1 MLNHIITGKAKEWIY
16 SPGCPVRQI
25 VDYIRT
31 QNHLREAQVEAIEVY
46 LYLKIEGK
54 NRPLATLFKEG
65 FFLTNENLSELPLS
79 ISTRTFLENNRV
91 ARALFEFSRKP
102 QPTQPN
108 KATLPDIEKRIS
120 ENPGSID
127 YETVISN
134 LFYGVSYSDYLFSL
148 PMGAGK
154 TFLMASFIYLD
165 LYFALL
171 EPENKA
177 FAHNFLI
184 LVPSGLKSSI
194 IPSLK
199 TIENFNPA
207 WVIPEPSASQ
217 LKKLIK
223 FEVLDQ
229 PKSAR
234 KSNKA
239 INPNAQKVNQY
250 QPFADVLGLILVTNA
265 EKVILD
271 RLGLGQQQELI
282 EKTEDE
288 KDKAANELRNLIGKI
303 SNLQILIDEVH
314 HAATD
319 DVKLRRVVNR
329 WNDGGN
335 INSVL
340 GFSGTPYLATAEKI
354 EVSDGISLKLSQI
367 TNTVYYYPL
376 VEAVRRFLKNPDIKT
391 EPTKNLTPL
400 QIIKRGVE
408 DFEQLYKNKVYD
420 NGACAKLAIYCGKI
434 ERLEEEVYPFLV
446 NELKIEPDEI
456 LKFHQGNK
464 IYRLPKENAQE
475 FSLLDTRF
483 SKKRIVLLVQIGK
496 EGWDCKSLTGVILSQ
511 QGDCPPNMVLQTACR
526 CLREVDRDHD
536 ETALI
541 WLNES
546 NAKILEKQVREEQ
559 NTNINEL
566 RNAGRAKAEELIE
579 RHSRLPHLRLPK
591 IEFWQLRIK
600 HETLS
605 AGESPNPQATISG
618 LDTDSYFKQSVI
630 VTKDFTNAETHSREF
645 LHEEKGDAVTFN
657 AWLLSIAK
665 STLGTLSFQNL
676 NEFHREL
683 KGIFER
689 ITITENGA
697 RLYNEL
703 FDRSEVEAKV
713 RLAFH
718 RRRELRTHEEII
730 PAHAQMLIVG
740 KLAAIV
746 RHDKLYP
753 NEKETERVLKIDASG
768 KTVAETES
776 ALAEISRQQQEQL
789 AAQGMGSFIPSIEIK
804 FPPAVQ
810 SKEKTFHF
818 LPYNFAQSKFEKNI
832 LEGILTISDFRERGL
847 EIYYNG
853 EKDITDFRIE
863 CFKKNKK
870 TWFKVGRYTPDFL
883 LLERKG
889 NEIYRVLIIETK
901 GSGFAEQ
908 KGFINRREFV
918 EKHFI
923 PFNNDKFGY
932 RKFEY
937 LYLTDSEDFETNLSR
952 TSKAIRE
959 FFTD

>member
-1 MLNHIITGKAKEWIY
+1 MLNHIITGKAREWIY
-16 SPGCPVRQI
+16 SPSCPVRQT

-54 NRPLATLFKEG
+54 NKPLVTLFKDG
-65 FFLTNENLSELPLS
+65 FFLRNEDLSKLPLS
-79 ISTRTFLENNRV
+79 IDVRTFLENNQS
-91 ARALFEFSRKP
+91 ARALFEFSRTP
-102 QPTQPN
+102 QPNQPN

-120 ENPGSID
+120 EKPESID
-127 YETVISN
+127 YDAVISN

-229 PKSAR
+229 PKSAK

-239 INPNAQKVNQY
+239 RNPNAQKVGQY
-250 QPFADVLGLILVTNA
+250 QPFEDVLGLVIVTNA

-271 RLGLGQQQELI
+271 RLELGQQQELI

-303 SNLQILIDEVH
+303 ANLQILIDEVH
-314 HAATD
+314 HAATE
-319 DVKLRRVVNR
+319 DVKLRRVVNS
-329 WNDGGN
+329 WNKGGN

-340 GFSGTPYLATAEKI
+340 GFSGTPYLSAAEKI

-376 VEAVRRFLKNPDIKT
+376 VEAVRHFLKHPDIKT

-400 QIIKRGVE
+400 QIIRRGVE
-408 DFEQLYKNKVYD
+408 DFEKLYKTKIYD
-420 NGACAKLAIYCGKI
+420 NDTRAKLAIYCGKI
-434 ERLEEEVYPFLV
+434 DRLEEEVYPFLV
-446 NELKIEPDEI
+446 NELEINPDEI

-464 IYRLPKENAQE
+464 SHPLPKQNAQE
-475 FSLLDTRF
+475 FALLDTPF

-511 QGDCPPNMVLQTACR
+511 QGDCPSNMVLQTACR
-526 CLREVDRDHD
+526 CLREVDRNHE

-546 NAKILEKQVREEQ
+546 NAKVLEKQLKEEQ
-559 NTNINEL
+559 NTTINEL
-566 RNAGRAKAEELIE
+566 RNAGKADVEELVE
-579 RHSRLPHLRLPK
+579 RHSRLTHLRLPK
-591 IEFWQLRIK
+591 IDFWQLRIK

-605 AGESPNPQATISG
+605 TGEKPDPQAAISG
-618 LDTDSYFKQSVI
+618 LDTDSHFKQSVI
-630 VTKDFTNAETHSREF
+630 ITKDFTTAETQSREF
-645 LHEEKGDAVTFN
+645 LHEERGDAITLD

-665 STLGTLSFQNL
+665 STLSAVSFQTL
-676 NEFHREL
+676 NQFRQEL
-683 KGIFER
+683 KGVFER
-689 ITITENGA
+689 ITVEENGA
-697 RLYNEL
+697 HFYNEL
-703 FDRSEVEAKV
+703 FDRSEVEAEI

-718 RRRELRTHEEII
+718 QRRELQTHEEII
-730 PAHAQMLIVG
+730 PAEAQMLIVS
-740 KLAAIV
+740 KLAALP

-753 NEKETERVLKIDASG
+753 NEKETGQILKIDASG

-789 AAQGMGSFIPSIEIK
+789 AAQGMGSFASNIEIK
-804 FPPAVQ
+804 FPVAVQ

-818 LPYNFAQSKFEKNI
+818 LPYNFAQSKFEMSI
-832 LEGILTISDFRERGL
+832 LEGILTIKDFRERDL

-863 CFKKNKK
+863 CFKKNKT
-870 TWFKVGRYTPDFL
+870 TWFKVGKYTPDFL
-883 LLERKG
+883 LLERKDG
-889 NEIYRVLIIETK
+889 EIYRVLIIETK
-901 GSGFAEQ
+901 GIGFAEQ
-908 KGFINRREFV
+908 KDFINRREFV
-918 EKHFI
+918 EKEFI
-923 PFNNDKFGY
+923 PLNNKKSGYGKF
-932 RKFEY
+932 KY
-937 LYLTDSEDFETNLSR
+937 LYLTDSEDFEKNLNSVC
-952 TSKAIRE
+952 KAIRE

>member
-1 MLNHIITGKAKEWIY
+1 
-16 SPGCPVRQI
+16 
-25 VDYIRT
+25 
-31 QNHLREAQVEAIEVY
+31 

-54 NRPLATLFKEG
+54 NKPLASLFKEG
-65 FFLTNENLSELPLS
+65 FFLGNEDLSKLPLS
-79 ISTRTFLENNRV
+79 ISTRAFLENNLA
-91 ARALFEFSRKP
+91 ARALFEFSRTP
-102 QPTQPN
+102 QPNQPN

-120 ENPGSID
+120 EQPQSID
-127 YETVISN
+127 YDAVISN

-165 LYFALL
+165 LYFASL

-229 PKSAR
+229 PKSAK

-239 INPNAQKVNQY
+239 RNPNAQKVNQY
-250 QPFADVLGLILVTNA
+250 QPFEDVLGLVLVTNA

-271 RLGLGQQQELI
+271 RLELGQQQELI
-282 EKTEDE
+282 EKTDDE

-303 SNLQILIDEVH
+303 ANLQILIDEVH
-314 HAATD
+314 HAATE

-329 WNDGGN
+329 WNAGGN

-340 GFSGTPYLATAEKI
+340 GFSGTPYLSTAEKI

-400 QIIKRGVE
+400 QIIRRGVE
-408 DFEQLYKNKVYD
+408 DFEKLYKTKIYD
-420 NGACAKLAIYCGKI
+420 NGTRAKLAIYCGKI
-434 ERLEEEVYPFLV
+434 DRLEEEVYPFLV
-446 NELKIEPDEI
+446 NELKIDQDDI

-464 IYRLPKENAQE
+464 SHPLPKENAQE
-475 FSLLDTRF
+475 FALLDTPF

-526 CLREVDRDHD
+526 CLREVNRNHD

-546 NAKILEKQVREEQ
+546 NARILEKQLKEEQ
-559 NTNINEL
+559 NTTISEL
-566 RNAGRAKAEELIE
+566 RNAGRAGEEELVE

-591 IEFWQLRIK
+591 IDFWQLRIK
-600 HETLS
+600 HDTLS
-605 AGESPNPQATISG
+605 IGGKPDPKVTISG
-618 LDTDSYFKQSVI
+618 LDTDGYFRQSVI
-630 VTKDFTNAETHSREF
+630 ITKDFTTAETQNREF
-645 LHEEKGDAVTFN
+645 LREERGDAVTFD
-657 AWLLSIAK
+657 AWLLGIAK
-665 STLGTLSFQNL
+665 SSLGTISFQSL
-676 NEFHREL
+676 NEFRQEL

-689 ITITENGA
+689 ITVKEDGTHFF
-697 RLYNEL
+697 NEL
-703 FDRSEVEAKV
+703 FDRSHVEAEI

-718 RRRELRTHEEII
+718 QRRELQTHEEVI
-730 PAHAQMLIVG
+730 PAQAQMLIVS
-740 KLAAIV
+740 KLAAIA

-753 NEKETERVLKIDASG
+753 DEKETEQILKIDASG
-768 KTVAETES
+768 KTVQEAER
-776 ALAEISRQQQEQL
+776 ALAEISRQQQELL
-789 AAQGMGSFIPSIEIK
+789 AAQGMGNFASNIEIK
-804 FPPAVQ
+804 LPLAVQ
-810 SKEKTFHF
+810 SKDKTFHF
-818 LPYNFAQSKFEKNI
+818 LPYNFAQSRFEKSI
-832 LEGILTISDFRERGL
+832 MEGILTIKDFREREL

-863 CFKKNKK
+863 CFKKNNT

-883 LLERKG
+883 LLERKE

-908 KGFINRREFV
+908 STFINRREFV
-918 EKHFI
+918 EKKFI
-923 PFNNDKFGY
+923 PLNNAKFGY
-932 RKFEY
+932 EKFAY
-937 LYLTDSEDFETNLSR
+937 LYLTDSEDLEDNLKDVC
-952 TSKAIRE
+952 KAIRR

>member
-1 MLNHIITGKAKEWIY
+1 MLNHIIVAKAKEWIY
-16 SPGCPVRQI
+16 SPSCPVRQI

-31 QNHLREAQVEAIEVY
+31 QNHLREAQIEAIEVY

-54 NRPLATLFKEG
+54 NKPLATLFKEG
-65 FFLTNENLSELPLS
+65 FFLNNEDLSELPLS
-79 ISTRTFLENNRV
+79 IATRTFLENNQI
-91 ARALFEFSRKP
+91 ARALFEFARTP
-102 QPTQPN
+102 QPTQSN
-108 KATLPDIEKRIS
+108 KAILPDIERQIS
-120 ENPGSID
+120 ENPESID
-127 YETVISN
+127 YDAVISN

-199 TIENFNPA
+199 TIENFNPS

-217 LKKLIK
+217 IKKLIK

-229 PKSAR
+229 PKSAK

-239 INPNAQKVNQY
+239 RNPNAQKVNQY

-271 RLGLGQQQELI
+271 RLELGQQQELI
-282 EKTEDE
+282 EKTDDE

-329 WNDGGN
+329 WNAGGN

-340 GFSGTPYLATAEKI
+340 GFSGTPYLSTAEKI

-376 VEAVRRFLKNPDIKT
+376 VEAVRHFLKNPDIKT

-400 QIIKRGVE
+400 QIIRRGVE
-408 DFEQLYKNKVYD
+408 DFEKLYKTKIYD
-420 NGACAKLAIYCGKI
+420 NGTRAKLAIYCGKI
-434 ERLEEEVYPFLV
+434 DRLEEEVYPFLV
-446 NELKIEPDEI
+446 NDLEINPDDI

-464 IYRLPKENAQE
+464 SHPLPKENAQE
-475 FSLLDTRF
+475 FALLDHPI
-483 SKKRIVLLVQIGK
+483 SKKRIILLVQIGK

-511 QGDCPPNMVLQTACR
+511 QGDCPSNMVLQTACR
-526 CLREVDRDHD
+526 CLREVDRNHD

-546 NAKILEKQVREEQ
+546 NAKVLEKQLKEEQ
-559 NTNINEL
+559 NTTINEL
-566 RNAGRAKAEELIE
+566 RNAGKADAEELVE
-579 RHSRLPHLRLPK
+579 RHSRLPHLGLPK
-591 IEFWQLRIK
+591 IDFWQLKIK

-605 AGESPNPQATISG
+605 TGEKPDPQTAISG
-618 LDTDSYFKQSVI
+618 LNTESHFKQSVI
-630 VTKDFTNAETHSREF
+630 ITKDFTTAETHSREF
-645 LHEEKGDAVTFN
+645 LHEERGDAITFD
-657 AWLLSIAK
+657 AWILSIAK
-665 STLGTLSFQNL
+665 SSLGTISFQSL
-676 NEFHREL
+676 NKFRQEL

-689 ITITENGA
+689 ITVKENGA
-697 RLYNEL
+697 HFYNEL
-703 FDRSEVEAKV
+703 FDRSEVEAEI

-718 RRRELRTHEEII
+718 QRRELQTHEEVI
-730 PAHAQMLIVG
+730 PAEAQMLLVS
-740 KLAAIV
+740 KLSAIAK
-746 RHDKLYP
+746 HDKLYP
-753 NEKETERVLKIDASG
+753 NEKETVQILKIDASG
-768 KTVAETES
+768 KTVEETEK
-776 ALAEISRQQQEQL
+776 AQAEAFQQMQEQL
-789 AAQGMGSFIPSIEIK
+789 ASQGMSLPPNIEIK
-804 FPPAVQ
+804 FPVAVQ

-832 LEGILTISDFRERGL
+832 LEGILTIKDFREREL

-870 TWFKVGRYTPDFL
+870 TWFKVGKYTPDFL
-883 LLERKG
+883 LLERKE

-908 KGFINRREFV
+908 KDFINRREFV
-918 EKHFI
+918 EKEFI
-923 PFNNDKFGY
+923 PLNNKKFGY
-932 RKFEY
+932 GKFKY
-937 LYLTDSEDFETNLSR
+937 LYLTDSEDFEKNLNSVC
-952 TSKAIRE
+952 KAIRE
-959 FFTD
+959 FFTN

>member
-1 MLNHIITGKAKEWIY
+1 MLNHIIIAKAKEWIY

-46 LYLKIEGK
+46 LYLKIKGQNK
-54 NRPLATLFKEG
+54 PLATLFKEG
-65 FFLTNENLSELPLS
+65 FFLNNEFLSELPLS
-79 ISTRTFLENNRV
+79 ISTRTFLENNQV
-91 ARALFEFSRKP
+91 ARALFEFARTP

-108 KATLPDIEKRIS
+108 KHILPDIEKRIS
-120 ENPGSID
+120 ENPESID
-127 YETVISN
+127 YEPVISN

-184 LVPSGLKSSI
+184 LVPSGLKTSI

-217 LKKLIK
+217 IKKLIK

-229 PKSAR
+229 PKSAK

-239 INPNAQKVNQY
+239 RNPNAQKVSQY
-250 QPFADVLGLILVTNA
+250 QPFEDVLGLILVTNA

-271 RLGLGQQQELI
+271 RLELGQQQELI
-282 EKTEDE
+282 EKTDDE

-329 WNDGGN
+329 WNAGGN

-340 GFSGTPYLATAEKI
+340 GFSGTPYLASAERI

-376 VEAVRRFLKNPDIKT
+376 VEAVRHFLKNPDIKT

-400 QIIKRGVE
+400 QIIRRGVE
-408 DFEQLYKNKVYD
+408 DFEKLYKNKIYD
-420 NGACAKLAIYCGKI
+420 NGTCAKLAIYCGKI

-446 NELKIEPDEI
+446 NDLEIEPDEI
-456 LKFHQGNK
+456 LRFHQGNK
-464 IYRLPKENAQE
+464 SYKLPKENAQE
-475 FSLLDTRF
+475 FSLLDTQF

-511 QGDCPPNMVLQTACR
+511 QGDCPSNMVLQTACR
-526 CLREVDRDHD
+526 CLREVDRNHD

-546 NAKILEKQVREEQ
+546 NAKVLDKQLKEEQ
-559 NTNINEL
+559 NTTINEL
-566 RNAGRAKAEELIE
+566 KNAGKADDEELIE
-579 RHSRLPHLRLPK
+579 RHSRLSHLRLPE
-591 IEFWQLRIK
+591 IEFWQLKIK
-600 HETLS
+600 HDTLL
-605 AGESPNPQATISG
+605 AGEKPNPQATISG
-618 LDTDSYFKQSVI
+618 LDTDSYFKHAVI
-630 VTKDFTNAETHSREF
+630 ITKDFTSAETHNREF
-645 LHEEKGDAVTFN
+645 LQEEKGDAVTFD

-665 STLGTLSFQNL
+665 STLGTLTFQTL
-676 NEFHREL
+676 NEFRQEL

-689 ITITENGA
+689 ITVKENDVHY
-697 RLYNEL
+697 YNEL
-703 FDRSEVEAKV
+703 FDRSEVEAEI

-718 RRRELRTHEEII
+718 QRRELQTHEEVI
-730 PAHAQMLIVG
+730 PAPAQMLIVSQ
-740 KLAAIV
+740 LAAIAK
-746 RHDKLYP
+746 HDKLYP
-753 NEKETERVLKIDASG
+753 NEKETQQILRIDASG
-768 KTVAETES
+768 KTIAETEK
-776 ALAEISRQQQEQL
+776 AQVKAFRQMQEQL
-789 AAQGMGSFIPSIEIK
+789 AAQGMSIPPNIEIK
-804 FPPAVQ
+804 LPLAVQ
-810 SKEKTFHF
+810 SKEKTFHY
-818 LPYNFAQSKFEKNI
+818 LPYNFAQSRFEKNI
-832 LEGILTISDFRERGL
+832 LEGILTISDFREREL

-853 EKDITDFRIE
+853 EKDITNFRIE
-863 CFKKNKK
+863 CLKKNKK
-870 TWFKVGRYTPDFL
+870 SWFKVGKYTPDFL
-883 LLERKG
+883 LLERKE
-889 NEIYRVLIIETK
+889 NEIFRVLIIETK
-901 GSGFAEQ
+901 GSGFADQ
-908 KGFINRREFV
+908 PGFINRREFV
-918 EKHFI
+918 EKEFI
-923 PFNNDKFGY
+923 PLNNDKFGY
-932 RKFEY
+932 KKFEY
-937 LYLTDSEDFETNLSR
+937 LYLPDSEDFETNLSR
-952 TSKAIRE
+952 ASKAIRE
-959 FFTD
+959 FFTN

>member
-1 MLNHIITGKAKEWIY
+1 MLNHIIIGKAKEWIY
-16 SPGCPVRQI
+16 SPSCPVKQI

-54 NRPLATLFKEG
+54 NKPLATLFKEG
-65 FFLTNENLSELPLS
+65 FFLSNEDLSKLPLS
-79 ISTRTFLENNRV
+79 IDTRTFLENNQS
-91 ARALFEFSRKP
+91 ARALFEFSRTP
-102 QPTQPN
+102 QPNQPN

-120 ENPGSID
+120 ENPESID
-127 YETVISN
+127 YDAVISN

-171 EPENKA
+171 EPSNKA

-217 LKKLIK
+217 IKKLIK

-229 PKSAR
+229 PKTAK

-239 INPNAQKVNQY
+239 RNPNAQKVNQY
-250 QPFADVLGLILVTNA
+250 QPFEDVLGLVLVTNA

-271 RLGLGQQQELI
+271 RLELGQQLELI
-282 EKTEDE
+282 EKTDDE

-303 SNLQILIDEVH
+303 ANLQILIDEVH

-329 WNDGGN
+329 WNAGGN

-340 GFSGTPYLATAEKI
+340 GFSGTPYLSTAEKI

-376 VEAVRRFLKNPDIKT
+376 IEAVRHFLKNPDIKT

-400 QIIKRGVE
+400 QIIRRGVE
-408 DFEQLYKNKVYD
+408 DFEKLYKTKIYD
-420 NGACAKLAIYCGKI
+420 NGTRAKLAIYCGKI
-434 ERLEEEVYPFLV
+434 DRLEEEVYPFLV
-446 NELKIEPDEI
+446 NELEIDPDDI

-464 IYRLPKENAQE
+464 SHPLPKENAQE
-475 FSLLDTRF
+475 FALLDHPI

-526 CLREVDRDHD
+526 CLREVDRNHD

-541 WLNES
+541 WLNEA
-546 NAKILEKQVREEQ
+546 NAKILEKQLKEEQ
-559 NTNINEL
+559 NTTISEL
-566 RNAGRAKAEELIE
+566 RNAGRADEEELVE

-591 IEFWQLRIK
+591 IDFWQLRIK
-600 HETLS
+600 HDTLS
-605 AGESPNPQATISG
+605 TGGKPDPQAAISG

-630 VTKDFTNAETHSREF
+630 ITKDFTTAETHSREF
-645 LHEEKGDAVTFN
+645 VQEERGDAITFD

-665 STLGTLSFQNL
+665 SSLGTISFQSL
-676 NEFHREL
+676 NKFRQEL

-689 ITITENGA
+689 ITVKGNGA
-697 RLYNEL
+697 HFYNEM
-703 FDRSEVEAKV
+703 FDRSEVEAEI

-718 RRRELRTHEEII
+718 QRRELQTHEEVI
-730 PAHAQMLIVG
+730 PAEAQMLIVS
-740 KLAAIV
+740 KLAAIAK
-746 RHDKLYP
+746 HDKLYP
-753 NEKETERVLKIDASG
+753 NEKETEQILRIDASG
-768 KTVAETES
+768 KTVEETEK
-776 ALAEISRQQQEQL
+776 AQAEAFRQMQEQL
-789 AAQGMGSFIPSIEIK
+789 AAQGMSLPPNVEIK
-804 FPPAVQ
+804 FPVAVQ

-818 LPYNFAQSKFEKNI
+818 LPYNFAQSRFEKSI
-832 LEGILTISDFRERGL
+832 LEGILTIKDFREREL

-863 CFKKNKK
+863 CFKKNNK

-883 LLERKG
+883 LLERRENK
-889 NEIYRVLIIETK
+889 IYRVLIIETK

-908 KGFINRREFV
+908 KEFINRREFV
-918 EKHFI
+918 EKEFI
-923 PFNNDKFGY
+923 PLNNKKFGY
-932 RKFEY
+932 KKFAY
-937 LYLTDSEDFETNLSR
+937 LYLTDSEDFEKNLNKVC
-952 TSKAIRE
+952 KAIRE

>member
-1 MLNHIITGKAKEWIY
+1 MLSQIITGKAKEWIY

-46 LYLKIEGK
+46 LYLKIKGK

-65 FFLTNENLSELPLS
+65 FFLTNENLSDLPLS

-91 ARALFEFSRKP
+91 ARALFEFSRTP
-102 QPTQPN
+102 LPNQPD
-108 KATLPDIEKRIS
+108 KATLPDIEKRIG
-120 ENPGSID
+120 ENPESID

-217 LKKLIK
+217 IKKLIK

-229 PKSAR
+229 LKSAR

-239 INPNAQKVNQY
+239 RNPNAQKVNQY

-288 KDKAANELRNLIGKI
+288 KDKAANELRHLIGKI

-314 HAATD
+314 HAATE

-340 GFSGTPYLATAEKI
+340 GFSGTPYLATAEKV

-376 VEAVRRFLKNPDIKT
+376 VEAVRHFLKNPDIKT

-400 QIIKRGVE
+400 QIIRRGVE
-408 DFEQLYKNKVYD
+408 DFEKLYKNKIYD
-420 NGACAKLAIYCGKI
+420 NDTCAKLAIYCGKI
-434 ERLEEEVYPFLV
+434 DRLEEEVYPFLV
-446 NELKIEPDEI
+446 NELGIGKDEI

-464 IYRLPKENAQE
+464 SHPIPKENAQE
-475 FSLLDTRF
+475 FSLLDTPF
-483 SKKRIVLLVQIGK
+483 SSKRIILLVQIGK

-526 CLREVDRDHD
+526 CLREVDRNHD

-546 NAKILEKQVREEQ
+546 NAKVLEKQVREEQ

-591 IEFWQLRIK
+591 IEFWQLRIR

-605 AGESPNPQATISG
+605 ARESPNPQATISG
-618 LDTDSYFKQSVI
+618 LDTNSYFKQSVI

-645 LHEEKGDAVTFN
+645 LHEEKGDAVTFDS
-657 AWLLSIAK
+657 WLLSIAK
-665 STLGTLSFQNL
+665 GTLGTLSFQNL

-689 ITITENGA
+689 ITVTENGA

-718 RRRELRTHEEII
+718 RRRELQTHEEII

-740 KLAAIV
+740 KLAAIAK
-746 RHDKLYP
+746 HDKLYP

-768 KTVAETES
+768 KTVAETEK
-776 ALAEISRQQQEQL
+776 AQVEEFRQMQERL
-789 AAQGMGSFIPSIEIK
+789 AAQGMGNFMPNVEIK

-870 TWFKVGRYTPDFL
+870 SWFRVGRYTPDFL

-908 KGFINRREFV
+908 KDFINRREFV

-923 PFNNDKFGY
+923 PLNNDKFGY

-937 LYLTDSEDFETNLSR
+937 LYLTDSEDFEKNLNRAS
-952 TSKAIRE
+952 TAIRE
-959 FFTD
+959 FFTN

>member
-1 MLNHIITGKAKEWIY
+1 MLNHIIVGKAKVWIY

-25 VDYIRT
+25 VEYIRT

-46 LYLKIEGK
+46 LYLKIKGRNK
-54 NRPLATLFKEG
+54 PLATLFKEG
-65 FFLTNENLSELPLS
+65 FFLNNEFLSELPLS
-79 ISTRTFLENNRV
+79 ISTRTFLENNQV
-91 ARALFEFSRKP
+91 ARALFEFARTP

-108 KATLPDIEKRIS
+108 KHILPDIEKRIS
-120 ENPGSID
+120 ENPESID

-184 LVPSGLKSSI
+184 LVPSGLKTSI

-217 LKKLIK
+217 IKKLIK

-229 PKSAR
+229 PKSAK

-239 INPNAQKVNQY
+239 RNPNAQKVSQY
-250 QPFADVLGLILVTNA
+250 QPFEDVLGLILVTNA

-271 RLGLGQQQELI
+271 RLELGQQQELI

-329 WNDGGN
+329 WNAGGN

-340 GFSGTPYLATAEKI
+340 GFSGTPYLASTERI

-376 VEAVRRFLKNPDIKT
+376 VEAVRHFLKNPDIKT

-400 QIIKRGVE
+400 QIIRRGVE
-408 DFEQLYKNKVYD
+408 DFEKLYKNKIYD
-420 NGACAKLAIYCGKI
+420 NGTCAKLAIYCGKI

-446 NELKIEPDEI
+446 NDLEIEPDEI

-464 IYRLPKENAQE
+464 SYKLPKENAQE
-475 FSLLDTRF
+475 FSLLDTQF

-526 CLREVDRDHD
+526 CLREVDRNHD

-546 NAKILEKQVREEQ
+546 NAKVLDKQLKEEQ
-559 NTNINEL
+559 NTTINEL
-566 RNAGRAKAEELIE
+566 KNAGKADDEELIE
-579 RHSRLPHLRLPK
+579 RHSRLSHLRLPE
-591 IEFWQLRIK
+591 IEFWQLKIK
-600 HETLS
+600 HDTLL
-605 AGESPNPQATISG
+605 AGEKPNPQATISG
-618 LDTDSYFKQSVI
+618 LDTDSYFKHAVI
-630 VTKDFTNAETHSREF
+630 ITKDFTSAETHNREF
-645 LHEEKGDAVTFN
+645 LQEEKGDAVTFD

-665 STLGTLSFQNL
+665 STLGTISFQTL
-676 NEFHREL
+676 NKFRQEL

-689 ITITENGA
+689 ITVKENGA
-697 RLYNEL
+697 HFYNEL
-703 FDRSEVEAKV
+703 FDRSAVEAEI

-718 RRRELRTHEEII
+718 QRRELQTHEEVI
-730 PAHAQMLIVG
+730 PDQAQMLIVSQ
-740 KLAAIV
+740 LAAIAK
-746 RHDKLYP
+746 HDKLYP
-753 NEKETERVLKIDASG
+753 NEKETQQILRIDASG
-768 KTVAETES
+768 KTIAETEK
-776 ALAEISRQQQEQL
+776 AQVEAFRQMQEQL
-789 AAQGMGSFIPSIEIK
+789 AAQGMSIPPNIEIK
-804 FPPAVQ
+804 FPVAVQ
-810 SKEKTFHF
+810 SKEKTFHY
-818 LPYNFAQSKFEKNI
+818 LPYNFAQSRFEKNI
-832 LEGILTISDFRERGL
+832 LEGILTISDFREREL

-853 EKDITDFRIE
+853 DRDITDFKIE
-863 CFKKNKK
+863 CYKKSKNA
-870 TWFKVGRYTPDFL
+870 WFNVGEYTPDFL
-883 LLERKG
+883 LIERKES
-889 NEIYRVLIIETK
+889 EIYRVLIIETK

-908 KGFINRREFV
+908 KNFINRREFA
-918 EKHFI
+918 EKEFI
-923 PFNNDKFGY
+923 PLNNDKFGY
-932 RKFEY
+932 KKFEY
-937 LYLTDSEDFETNLSR
+937 LYLPDSEDFETNLSR
-952 TSKAIRE
+952 ASKAIRE
-959 FFTD
+959 FFTN